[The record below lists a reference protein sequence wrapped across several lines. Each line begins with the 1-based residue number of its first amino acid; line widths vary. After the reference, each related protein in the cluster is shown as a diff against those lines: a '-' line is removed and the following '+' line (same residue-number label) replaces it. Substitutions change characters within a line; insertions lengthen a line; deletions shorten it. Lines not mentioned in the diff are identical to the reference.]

1 VGSMAVVDRS
11 AEATEAD
18 MAVATV
24 GDTAEPMV
32 VATPAEQVIR
42 VDMPVEAPMVVDTVP
57 VVQPLLGPGRGRDAV
72 APATLHPAGT
82 VLTVVVRPLDLAEQ
96 GLLAEQAASP
106 LQLAQAVQI
115 SPPMQW
121 PPMAIGTPLDPA
133 QR

>member
-1 VGSMAVVDRS
+1 
-11 AEATEAD
+11 
-18 MAVATV
+18 MAVATT
-24 GDTAEPMV
+24 GD
-32 VATPAEQVIR
+32 QVIHA
-42 VDMPVEAPMVVDTVP
+42 DMPVEAPMVVDTVP
-57 VVQPLLGPGRGRDAV
+57 VVQPLLGPGRGRDVV
-72 APATLHPAGT
+72 APATLRPAGT